1 MSVICEICVS
11 PSLRGQVDA
20 DIVRKLTLK
29 ELSQKYRLSSR
40 RMMRHIKHLP
50 EKLESEASASK
61 PSIYIGSVTYNINLI
76 VSAPKEEDVAADDQ
90 GLPDPEEEEALGHA

>member
-29 ELSQKYRLSSR
+29 ELSHKYRLSSR

-50 EKLESEASASK
+50 ELLESEAPPSK
-61 PSIYIGSVTYNINLI
+61 PSIYIGTVAYNINLI
-76 VSAPKEEDVAADDQ
+76 VSP
-90 GLPDPEEEEALGHA
+90 PEEEDILEDDLEGEGGER